1 MYRRPYAVRLLQR
14 PAVAP
19 ILSHLQALEM
29 RALVET
35 LPRDGVLVPH
45 VPSPVVMALLPMDPL
60 LASCLQVDA
69 VWTDQGR
76 GTNLLLTGLAPRS
89 MYRDSREEMGHLQGV
104 NLQLLGQPERTV
116 LQLVGQILL
125 PANMFRCTCGTRE
138 LKPSEARLSSVPG
151 ALRVGREHHLNAA

>member
-1 MYRRPYAVRLLQR
+1 MQR

-19 ILSHLQALEM
+19 TLSLLQALEM
-29 RALVET
+29 RALAET

-45 VPSPVVMALLPMDPL
+45 VPSQVVMALLPMAPL

-76 GTNLLLTGLAPRS
+76 GTNPLLTGLALRN
-89 MYRDSREEMGHLQGV
+89 MCRDSREEMGLLPGV
-104 NLQLLGQPERTV
+104 NLLHLGPPERTV

-125 PANMFRCTCGTRE
+125 LVNMYRCT
-138 LKPSEARLSSVPG
+138 
-151 ALRVGREHHLNAA
+151 